1 MYGKYRLNPNWIE
14 IVLFIEHKDEPD
26 DDSCEK
32 LMLNITLPE
41 ATFFFLKRNI
51 VEQRNMGVNNLK
63 SYATWLFSG
72 ALPYALILQ

>member
-14 IVLFIEHKDEPD
+14 IVLFFERKDEPD

-41 ATFFFLKRNI
+41 ATFFFLKHNI
-51 VEQRNMGVNNLK
+51 VEQRNKGSKKLE
-63 SYATWLFSG
+63 
-72 ALPYALILQ
+72 ILRNMAV